1 MLPGIPA
8 TRISPD
14 RLMRNTVSRA
24 WYIIRSRPRP
34 AQMLRDTGG
43 PSSGRMR
50 TTTTHDGHPPAPH
63 GQVDRTSRSPT
74 PHTDGKP
81 LNTP

>member
-8 TRISPD
+8 TCISPD

-24 WYIIRSRPRP
+24 WYIIRSAAPARPDASRH
-34 AQMLRDTGG
+34 
-43 PSSGRMR
+43 GRLLKR
-50 TTTTHDGHPPAPH
+50 THAYDHHTRRAPPAPH